1 PVRDYAALQESLFD
15 FERIA
20 TLLARPGFRFC
31 YDALHAVTGP
41 YAEDI
46 FVKRLGAPANSMR
59 HNQPLPD
66 FGGGH
71 PDPNPHDAR
80 ALVDIFAAADAP
92 DFGAASD
99 GDGDR
104 NMILGPGLVVSP
116 GDSLAILTANAK
128 HIPGY
133 REGLTGVARSMP

>member
-1 PVRDYAALQESLFD
+1 
-15 FERIA
+15 
-20 TLLARPGFRFC
+20 T
-31 YDALHAVTGP
+31 
-41 YAEDI
+41 
-46 FVKRLGAPANSMR
+46 
-59 HNQPLPD
+59 QPLPD

-133 REGLTGVARSMP
+133 RERLTGVARSMPTSRAVDAVAKALGIPCYETPTGWRFFSNLLDAGKITLCGEESFG